1 VHQGI
6 ECKTHFLAISYEFI
20 HFDLGTAMYRISL
33 KTISIFFTLI
43 LPAFAQNPSPPL
55 FNDLNA
61 AARESYAAARAL
73 ALKSDQPVFLV
84 TDTVTLI
91 RGEDLGSLPY
101 TPSQYQYLKSISHL
115 PLGVFSASIGLLENP
130 MDKSWMDRLRILLN
144 ELNSAQADLSKASFT
159 ELQRV
164 RQQNILSLSRTHLDA
179 ILMSGNTNIASI
191 NHYSRTLAPLLLANA
206 ADAANVQIEALDQ
219 AVRELS
225 KKLKPGEFEKAI
237 AVITG
242 PKAPREGN
250 LQFQYFV
257 YAFGTGS
264 AGTRVLYMESVFD
277 REAAL
282 GILRTVLNDRVAS
295 QAFFGETYRLERD
308 LMADGATVELMRR
321 FGNLGNQP
329 SLPVK

>member
-1 VHQGI
+1 
-6 ECKTHFLAISYEFI
+6 
-20 HFDLGTAMYRISL
+20 MYRITL
-33 KTISIFFTLI
+33 RTISIFFALI
-43 LPAFAQNPSPPL
+43 LPVFAQNPTPPL

-73 ALKSDQPVFLV
+73 ALKSDQPIFLV

-101 TPSQYQYLKSISHL
+101 TPPLYHYLKSISHL
-115 PLGVFSASIGLLENP
+115 PLGVYSASVGLLENP
-130 MDKSWMDRLRILLN
+130 RDKGWMDRLRVLLN
-144 ELNSAQADLSKASFT
+144 QVNGAQADLPKASFS

-164 RQQNILSLSRTHLDA
+164 RQQNILSLSRTYLDT
-179 ILMSGNTNIASI
+179 ILMRGNADIDSI
-191 NHYSRTLAPLLLANA
+191 NLYARTLAPLLLANA
-206 ADAANVQIEALDQ
+206 AEAANVQIESLDQ
-219 AVRELS
+219 AVRELG
-225 KKLKPGEFEKAI
+225 KKLKPGEFKKAI

-242 PKAPREGN
+242 PKTPREGN

-257 YAFGTGS
+257 YAFGAGS
-264 AGTRVLYMESVFD
+264 AGTRVLYMESIFD

-282 GILRTVLNDRVAS
+282 SVLRAVLNDRVAS

-321 FGNLGNQP
+321 FGHLGNQP
-329 SLPVK
+329 SSPVK

>member
-1 VHQGI
+1 
-6 ECKTHFLAISYEFI
+6 
-20 HFDLGTAMYRISL
+20 MYIISL
-33 KTISIFFTLI
+33 KTISIFFALI
-43 LPAFAQNPSPPL
+43 LPAFAQNSTPPL

-61 AARESYAAARAL
+61 AARESYAASRAL

-91 RGEDLGSLPY
+91 RGEDLGSQPY
-101 TPSQYQYLKSISHL
+101 KPALYHELKSISHL
-115 PLGVFSASIGLLENP
+115 PLGAYSASLGLLENP
-130 MDKSWMDRLRILLN
+130 TDKRWMDRLRMLLN
-144 ELNSAQADLSKASFT
+144 QLNIAQADLPKASFT
-159 ELQRV
+159 DLQRV
-164 RQQNILSLSRTHLDA
+164 RQENILSLSRAYLAD
-179 ILMSGNTNIASI
+179 ILMRESADIASI
-191 NHYSRTLAPLLLANA
+191 NLYSRTLAPLLLANA

-225 KKLKPGEFEKAI
+225 KKLKPGEFEKAM

-242 PKAPREGN
+242 PKTPREGN

-257 YAFGTGS
+257 FAFGAGS
-264 AGTRVLYMESVFD
+264 AGTRVLYMESIFD

-282 GILRTVLNDRVAS
+282 GVLRTVLNDRVAS

-321 FGNLGNQP
+321 FGHLGNQP
-329 SLPVK
+329 RSLVK

>member
-1 VHQGI
+1 
-6 ECKTHFLAISYEFI
+6 
-20 HFDLGTAMYRISL
+20 MYIIPL
-33 KTISIFFTLI
+33 KTISIFFALI
-43 LPAFAQNPSPPL
+43 LPAFAQNSTPPL

-61 AARESYAAARAL
+61 AARESYAASRAL

-91 RGEDLGSLPY
+91 RGEDLGSQPY
-101 TPSQYQYLKSISHL
+101 TPALYHDLKSVSHL
-115 PLGVFSASIGLLENP
+115 PLGAYSASIGLLENP
-130 MDKSWMDRLRILLN
+130 TDKRWMDRLRMLLN
-144 ELNSAQADLSKASFT
+144 QLNIAQADLPKASFT
-159 ELQRV
+159 DLQRV
-164 RQQNILSLSRTHLDA
+164 RQEKILSLSRAYLDD
-179 ILMSGNTNIASI
+179 ILMRESADIASI
-191 NHYSRTLAPLLLANA
+191 NLYSRTLAPLLLANA

-225 KKLKPGEFEKAI
+225 KKLKPGEFEKAM

-242 PKAPREGN
+242 PKTPREGN

-257 YAFGTGS
+257 FAFGAGS
-264 AGTRVLYMESVFD
+264 AGTRVLYMESIFD

-282 GILRTVLNDRVAS
+282 GVLRTVLNDRVAS

-321 FGNLGNQP
+321 FGHLGNQP
-329 SLPVK
+329 RSLVK

>member
-1 VHQGI
+1 
-6 ECKTHFLAISYEFI
+6 
-20 HFDLGTAMYRISL
+20 MYRITL
-33 KTISIFFTLI
+33 KTVAVFFALI
-43 LPAFAQNPSPPL
+43 LPTYAQSPTPSL

-61 AARESYAAARAL
+61 VARESYGAARAL

-101 TPSQYQYLKSISHL
+101 SPPLYHDIKSISHL
-115 PLGVFSASIGLLENP
+115 PLGVHSASIGLLESP
-130 MDKSWMDRLRILLN
+130 TKQPWIERLRTLLKN
-144 ELNSAQADLSKASFT
+144 VDIAEANLTKASFT
-159 ELQRV
+159 EVQRV
-164 RQQNILSLSRTHLDA
+164 RQQRILSLSRAYLDNV
-179 ILMSGNTNIASI
+179 LSRENVDMASI
-191 NHYSRTLAPLLLANA
+191 TRYSRALAPLLLANA

-225 KKLKPGEFEKAI
+225 KKLKPGEFEKAL

-242 PKAPREGN
+242 PKTAREGN

-257 YAFGTGS
+257 YAFGHRS
-264 AGTRVLYMESVFD
+264 AGARVLYMESIFD

-282 GILRTVLNDRVAS
+282 GVLRTVLNDRVAS
-295 QAFFGETYRLERD
+295 QDFFGDAYRMERD

-321 FGNLGNQP
+321 FGYLGQ
-329 SLPVK
+329 

>member
-1 VHQGI
+1 
-6 ECKTHFLAISYEFI
+6 
-20 HFDLGTAMYRISL
+20 MYIITL
-33 KTISIFFTLI
+33 KTISIFFALI
-43 LPAFAQNPSPPL
+43 LPAFAQNSTPPL

-61 AARESYAAARAL
+61 AARESYAASRAL

-91 RGEDLGSLPY
+91 RGEDLGSQPY
-101 TPSQYQYLKSISHL
+101 TPALYHDLKSISHL
-115 PLGVFSASIGLLENP
+115 PLGAYSASIGLLENP
-130 MDKSWMDRLRILLN
+130 TDKRWMDRLRMLLN
-144 ELNSAQADLSKASFT
+144 QLNIAQADLPKASFT
-159 ELQRV
+159 DLQRV
-164 RQQNILSLSRTHLDA
+164 RQENILSLSRAYLDD
-179 ILMSGNTNIASI
+179 ILMRESADIASI
-191 NHYSRTLAPLLLANA
+191 NLYSRTLAPLLLANA

-225 KKLKPGEFEKAI
+225 KKLKPGEFEKAM

-242 PKAPREGN
+242 PKTPREGN

-257 YAFGTGS
+257 FAFGAGS
-264 AGTRVLYMESVFD
+264 AGTRVLYMESIFD

-282 GILRTVLNDRVAS
+282 SVLRTVLNDRVAS

-321 FGNLGNQP
+321 FGHLGNQP
-329 SLPVK
+329 RSLVK

>member
-1 VHQGI
+1 
-6 ECKTHFLAISYEFI
+6 
-20 HFDLGTAMYRISL
+20 MYKITF
-33 KTISIFFTLI
+33 KTISIFFALI
-43 LPAFAQNPSPPL
+43 LPAFAQNPTPRL
-55 FNDLNA
+55 FNELNV
-61 AARESYAAARAL
+61 AARESYAASRAL

-84 TDTVTLI
+84 SDNVTLI

-101 TPSQYQYLKSISHL
+101 TPPLYRHLESISHL
-115 PLGVFSASIGLLENP
+115 PLGAYSASMGLLENP
-130 MDKSWMDRLRILLN
+130 KDKRWLDRLRMLLN
-144 ELNSAQADLSKASFT
+144 QLNIAEADLPKASFT

-164 RQQNILSLSRTHLDA
+164 RQQNILSASRTYLDA
-179 ILMSGNTNIASI
+179 ILMRGNTDITSI
-191 NHYSRTLAPLLLANA
+191 NRYSRSLAPLLLANA
-206 ADAANVQIEALDQ
+206 ADAANVQIEALDH

-264 AGTRVLYMESVFD
+264 AGIRVLYMENIFD

-295 QAFFGETYRLERD
+295 QAFFGEAYRLERD

-329 SLPVK
+329 SLLVK